1 MEQTEYPDQK
11 TLRKQYEKLYAFREI
26 VANDLETRISG
37 IVKHLPSPPSVI
49 SRVKE
54 FDSYYK
60 KYIRF
65 LKRGDES
72 PLITDIIG
80 IRIICPFLNDL
91 SDIVRLIKANFEV
104 TKEELKGEDLSYKE
118 FGYESIHLLMK
129 IPEEIVDVA
138 PLMDC
143 DIVEIQI
150 RTILQDAW
158 AEVEHE
164 LFYKAELNLYDGPMK
179 RKLHGVNATLM
190 IADLIFQEIRSHQ
203 RQLNGELGKRRGSFF
218 KKIEDSIDARLFD
231 EEENSELQIFQL
243 SPNGLYE
250 SVHSYGSAAS
260 FGSDESIDDLL
271 LKALS
276 AHNQRD
282 FTQAIFYY
290 TRILE
295 LDPDD
300 GIKSLIHN
308 HRGMSFFARSHYE
321 EAVADFIRA
330 LALDPK
336 SYKAAYYQGIVCA
349 VLQRYLDAIDAF
361 NHSLEINRFQP
372 YCLYRRG
379 QAYFHIED
387 YPKALADCE
396 AALALESF
404 DGALKFKQLLLDKL
418 KM

>member
-1 MEQTEYPDQK
+1 MVYPDQK
-11 TLRKQYEKLYAFREI
+11 VLRKQYEKLYAFREI
-26 VANDLETRISG
+26 IANELVLRISG
-37 IVKHLPSPPSVI
+37 IVRHLHSPPSVI

-60 KYIRF
+60 KYVRF
-65 LKRGDES
+65 LKRGDNF
-72 PLITDIIG
+72 PFINDIIG

-91 SDIVRLIKANFEV
+91 SDVVKLIKANFDI
-104 TKEELKGEDLSYKE
+104 TQEEMKGEDLSYNE
-118 FGYESIHLLMK
+118 FGYESIHLLIK
-129 IPEEIVDVA
+129 IPEDIIEAA
-138 PLMDC
+138 PSAGCL
-143 DIVEIQI
+143 ITEIQI

-164 LFYKAELNLYDGPMK
+164 LFYKAELNLYDEPMK

-231 EEENSELQIFQL
+231 EEKPKETQPFQHIT
-243 SPNGLYE
+243 NTFYE
-250 SVHSYGSAAS
+250 STDSYGSAGS
-260 FGSDESIDDLL
+260 FGADDSIDDLL
-271 LKALS
+271 LRALS
-276 AHNQRD
+276 AHNQRN
-282 FTQAIFYY
+282 FSEAITYY
-290 TRILE
+290 TQILE

-300 GIKSLIHN
+300 TIKSLIYN
-308 HRGMSFFARSHYE
+308 HRGMSFFARSHYQ
-321 EAVADFIRA
+321 EAVEDFSKA

-349 VLQRYLDAIDAF
+349 VLQRYSDAIDAF
-361 NHSLEINRFQP
+361 NHSLEINPYQC

-379 QAYFHIED
+379 QAYFHMED
-387 YPKALADCE
+387 YPQALADCE
-396 AALALESF
+396 ASLALESF
-404 DGALKFKQLLLDKL
+404 DGAVKFKQLLLEKL